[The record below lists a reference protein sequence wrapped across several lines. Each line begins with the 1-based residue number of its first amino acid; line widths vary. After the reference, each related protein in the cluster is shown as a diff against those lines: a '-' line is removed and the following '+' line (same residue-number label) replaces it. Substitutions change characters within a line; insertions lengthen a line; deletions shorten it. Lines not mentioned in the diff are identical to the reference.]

1 MLLIPLKKTL
11 TNEKKIH
18 HKTNTKFVNISRT
31 KKTILKTN
39 NKKFILLEIQGKEKI
54 NQKINIK
61 FEYLL
66 EMKNIF

>member
-1 MLLIPLKKTL
+1 MKK
-11 TNEKKIH
+11 KFI
-18 HKTNTKFVNISRT
+18 TKQTQFVNISRT

-39 NKKFILLEIQGKEKI
+39 NKKFILLDIQGKEKI